1 MKNTTHKVVILENLS
16 SPYIQQAI
24 IVLKKYSPEQEEK
37 ILYDAERIV
46 SEYMKNSRHCEN
58 DTKIYKKRKVTMKRR
73 KMSPGVIFTCV
84 SLLMIGV
91 YVISNIF

>member
-1 MKNTTHKVVILENLS
+1 MKNTTHKVVILENIS

-24 IVLKKYSPEQEEK
+24 IVLKKYSPDQEEK

-46 SEYMKNSRHCEN
+46 SEYMKNSRYHEN
-58 DTKIYKKRKVTMKRR
+58 DTKIYKKHKATIKRR

-84 SLLMIGV
+84 SLLAIGI
-91 YVISNIF
+91 YVVSNIF